1 MQVIM
6 TLRKTRASRKKNTR
20 KKVTRLV
27 FTVIIAYVICW
38 LPYWLGQVA
47 LTVHNMNLFPL
58 PVSHVGLFNYNIV
71 ASIFMYCNS
80 AINPILYAFLSDNF
94 RKSFFKACT
103 WCAFMQSSRHGGHHG
118 ADGGGRNGGGAEAGG
133 VGRRLRSRLMSGRK
147 ASKNFKMLQGT
158 ASTTSNWPRGLSVT
172 TYAGSGV
179 VAVAPG
185 RQGSARNNDAILT
198 AVPDDEEV
206 RVFYK
211 RLQQ

>member
-1 MQVIM
+1 M

-38 LPYWLGQVA
+38 LPYWLGQIA

-58 PVSHVGLFNYNIV
+58 PVSHIGLFNYNIV

-103 WCAFMQSSRHGGHHG
+103 WCAFLQSARHGG
-118 ADGGGRNGGGAEAGG
+118 AEGGGRNGGGAEGTGG
-133 VGRRLRSRLMSGRK
+133 VGRLRSRLLSGRK
-147 ASKNFKMLQGT
+147 AQKNFKMLGT

-179 VAVAPG
+179 VSTVAPG
-185 RQGSARNNDAILT
+185 RPPGTRADALA

-206 RVFYK
+206 DMI
-211 RLQQ
+211 